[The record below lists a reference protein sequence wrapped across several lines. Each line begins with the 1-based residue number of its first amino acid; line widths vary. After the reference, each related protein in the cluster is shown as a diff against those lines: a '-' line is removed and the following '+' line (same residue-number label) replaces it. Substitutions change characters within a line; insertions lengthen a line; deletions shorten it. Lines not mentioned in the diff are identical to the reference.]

1 MTGFPTQVQTQMAPA
16 VAGDF
21 ASTNPRFN
29 VLAGPGALVAGLS
42 LFVGRF
48 CWMDAYDQIV
58 NSFGSGTVA
67 GLVPRNW
74 QGIITTYLAE
84 ATMQVYPGSQ
94 IFVMNGCDMWVVND
108 GSTEAVPGQKAYAR
122 YADGKVTFAATGTP
136 PSNGSGTASSIAA
149 GTGSGT
155 GSIAVTYSPS
165 GDVTGAVLTIA
176 STTPTLVVG
185 AILTG
190 TGVATGTMI
199 TAQLT
204 GTPGGDGTYAVNI
217 PQTVASTAIS
227 ATYGILTVGGTV
239 TGTFG
244 VGDVIAGSGGGGVT
258 AGTIITA
265 LGTGTGGAGTYYV
278 SPTQTV
284 TSSTITSTLGIETKW
299 YCRSPGAPGELVKIS
314 NITLG

>member
-1 MTGFPTQVQTQMAPA
+1 MAGFPQQVQTQVSPG

-21 ASTNPRFN
+21 CSANPRFN
-29 VLAGPGALVAGLS
+29 VLAGPGSFVAGDN
-42 LFVGRF
+42 LFVGTF
-48 CWMDAYDQIV
+48 CWADAYGNV
-58 NSFGSGTVA
+58 LNSNGTGPVT

-74 QGIITTYLAE
+74 QGIITAYLAE
-84 ATMQVYPGSQ
+84 TTMQIYPGQQAYAMS
-94 IFVMNGCDMWVVND
+94 GCDMWVVND
-108 GSTEAVPGQKAYAR
+108 GSTEAVYGQKAYAR
-122 YADGKVTFAATGTP
+122 YADGLVVFGATGSP
-136 PSNGSGTASSIAA
+136 PANGSGSASSIAA

-155 GSIAVTYSPS
+155 GSIATTYSPS
-165 GDVTGAVLTIA
+165 GDITGAVLTI
-176 STTPTLVVG
+176 SSVTPTLVVG

-190 TGVATGTMI
+190 SGVATGTMI
-199 TAQLT
+199 TGQLT
-204 GTPGGDGTYAVNI
+204 GTAGGDGTYTVSI

-258 AGTIITA
+258 SGTVITA

-314 NITLG
+314 SQPLG